1 VTCHSAGLGAQP
13 SRWATISVNRL
24 RKIWKSVP
32 MSCDNPVARG
42 RTWNFSHTLYT
53 SILPEAARGLRPEST
68 IDPFVLVKS
77 LFEKLFKG
85 GPQLVFYIHLRVS
98 RVAFDLCV
106 SCGKTG
112 AALPDLPFAG
122 FIQASSPVGLSNL
135 QAWLDARWTPVGSQ
149 LHSDPRYRREF
160 LPPEDPSFVYFLV
173 HGKPALAVGGRPRKQ
188 PKAPAV
194 TLAQHPFGA
203 CSVKLPCYN

>member
-1 VTCHSAGLGAQP
+1 
-13 SRWATISVNRL
+13 
-24 RKIWKSVP
+24 

-68 IDPFVLVKS
+68 IDPFVLVES

-122 FIQASSPVGLSNL
+122 FIQASSLVGLSNL
-135 QAWLDARWTPVGSQ
+135 QAWLDARWTPVGSK

-160 LPPEDPSFVYFLV
+160 LAPDDPSFVYFLV
-173 HGKPALAVGGRPRKQ
+173 HGEPALRV
-188 PKAPAV
+188 
-194 TLAQHPFGA
+194 
-203 CSVKLPCYN
+203 S

>member
-1 VTCHSAGLGAQP
+1 
-13 SRWATISVNRL
+13 
-24 RKIWKSVP
+24 
-32 MSCDNPVARG
+32 
-42 RTWNFSHTLYT
+42 
-53 SILPEAARGLRPEST
+53 
-68 IDPFVLVKS
+68 
-77 LFEKLFKG
+77 
-85 GPQLVFYIHLRVS
+85 
-98 RVAFDLCV
+98 VAFDLCV

-122 FIQASSPVGLSNL
+122 FIQASSLVGLSNL
-135 QAWLDARWTPVGSQ
+135 QAWLDARWTPVGSK